1 MKTLLRILLTP
12 VTLILRLILGLAAFA
27 VSISESLLGLLLGM
41 LVLLACVEFGIGYWQ
56 NGIALLVLTWL
67 ISPAGL
73 PVVAYFLLD
82 RASDLIALLE
92 EKTR

>member
-12 VTLILRLILGLAAFA
+12 VTLILRLMLGLAAFV

-41 LVLLACVEFGIGYWQ
+41 LVLLACVEFGIGYWR
-56 NGIALLVLTWL
+56 NGVMLLVVTWL
-67 ISPAGL
+67 LSPAGL
-73 PVVAYFLLD
+73 PALAYFLMN